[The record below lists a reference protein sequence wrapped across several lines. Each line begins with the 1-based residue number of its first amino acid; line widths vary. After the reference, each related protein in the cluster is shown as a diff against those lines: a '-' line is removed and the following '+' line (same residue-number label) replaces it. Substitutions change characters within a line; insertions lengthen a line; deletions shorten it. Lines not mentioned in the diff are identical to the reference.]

1 MSPVASRPMLET
13 LAVARGLIDRRGFVG
28 TIGAMADKIILRGAQ
43 FHGKHGVSPEERV
56 VGGRIIV
63 DIEIEYD
70 LTRAGLSDDI
80 ADTISYSDVFKTVR
94 HLVEDTESLLLE
106 ALARK
111 ISDAMF
117 EKFPVD
123 ALTVYVRKQ
132 PPPIRG
138 VVESAGV
145 QVRRTRKPE

>member
-1 MSPVASRPMLET
+1 MT
-13 LAVARGLIDRRGFVG
+13 
-28 TIGAMADKIILRGAQ
+28 DKIILRGAQ

-63 DIEIEYD
+63 DVAIEYD
-70 LTRAGLSDDI
+70 LARAGASDDL

-106 ALARK
+106 TLAYK
-111 ISDAMF
+111 ISDALF
-117 EKFPVD
+117 EKFPI
-123 ALTVYVRKQ
+123 AAATVYVRKQ

-145 QVRRTRKPE
+145 EIHRVRETP

>member
-1 MSPVASRPMLET
+1 MT
-13 LAVARGLIDRRGFVG
+13 
-28 TIGAMADKIILRGAQ
+28 DKIILRGAQ

-63 DIEIEYD
+63 DVEIEYD
-70 LTRAGLSDDI
+70 LARAGASDDL
-80 ADTISYSDVFKTVR
+80 ADTISYSDVFKVAR

-111 ISDAMF
+111 IADALF
-117 EKFPVD
+117 EKFPIE
-123 ALTVYVRKQ
+123 AATIYVRKQ

-138 VVESAGV
+138 IVESAGV
-145 QVRRTRKPE
+145 QIHRTRTLP

>member
-1 MSPVASRPMLET
+1 MFPYNS
-13 LAVARGLIDRRGFVG
+13 LI
-28 TIGAMADKIILRGAQ
+28 MPDKIMLRGAQ
-43 FHGKHGVSPEERV
+43 FHGKHGVSPEERI

-63 DIEIEYD
+63 DVEIEYD
-70 LTRAGLSDDI
+70 LTRAGLSDEI
-80 ADTISYSDVFKTVR
+80 GDTISYSDVFKTVR

-111 ISDAMF
+111 IADALF
-117 EKFPVD
+117 EKFPLD
-123 ALTVYVRKQ
+123 AVTINVRKQ

-145 QVRRTRKPE
+145 EIRRTRQA

>member
-1 MSPVASRPMLET
+1 MP
-13 LAVARGLIDRRGFVG
+13 
-28 TIGAMADKIILRGAQ
+28 DKIILRGAQ

-63 DIEIEYD
+63 DVEVEYD
-70 LTRAGLSDDI
+70 LRRPGLSDEI
-80 ADTISYSDVFKTVR
+80 GDTISYSDVFKTIR

-111 ISDAMF
+111 ICDALF
-117 EKFPVD
+117 EKFPMQAVT
-123 ALTVYVRKQ
+123 LYVRKQ
-132 PPPIRG
+132 PPPIKG

-145 QVRRTRKPE
+145 EIRRTRAAP

>member
-1 MSPVASRPMLET
+1 MPRALTRAILLVQFRN
-13 LAVARGLIDRRGFVG
+13 V
-28 TIGAMADKIILRGAQ
+28 ADKIILKGAQ
-43 FHGKHGVSPEERV
+43 FHGKHGVSPEERI

-63 DIEIEYD
+63 DVEIEYD
-70 LTRAGLSDDI
+70 LTRAGISDTI
-80 ADTISYSDVFKTVR
+80 ENTISYADVFKVVR

-111 ISDAMF
+111 ICEALFERFPMDA
-117 EKFPVD
+117 V
-123 ALTVYVRKQ
+123 TINVRKQ

-145 QVRRTRKPE
+145 EIRRTRS

>member
-1 MSPVASRPMLET
+1 MT
-13 LAVARGLIDRRGFVG
+13 
-28 TIGAMADKIILRGAQ
+28 DKIILRGAQ
-43 FHGKHGVSPEERV
+43 FHGKHGVSPEERI

-63 DIEIEYD
+63 DVEIEYD

-80 ADTISYSDVFKTVR
+80 ADTISYADVFKTVR

-106 ALARK
+106 ALAAK
-111 ISDAMF
+111 IADALF
-117 EKFPVD
+117 EKFPID
-123 ALTVYVRKQ
+123 ATTIYVRKQ

-145 QVRRTRKPE
+145 EIRRVRANP

>member
-1 MSPVASRPMLET
+1 MP
-13 LAVARGLIDRRGFVG
+13 
-28 TIGAMADKIILRGAQ
+28 DKIILCGAQ

-63 DIEIEYD
+63 DVEVEYD
-70 LTRAGLSDDI
+70 LVRAGVSDDI

-111 ISDAMF
+111 IADALF
-117 EKFPVD
+117 ENFPVD
-123 ALTVYVRKQ
+123 AATIYVRKQ

-145 QVRRTRKPE
+145 KIYRVRNANPRAGLAVR

>member
-1 MSPVASRPMLET
+1 MS
-13 LAVARGLIDRRGFVG
+13 
-28 TIGAMADKIILRGAQ
+28 DKIILRGAQ

-63 DIEIEYD
+63 DVEIEYD
-70 LTRAGLSDDI
+70 LERGGRTDDI
-80 ADTISYSDVFKTVR
+80 QNTISYSEVFKTVR

-106 ALARK
+106 ALAQK
-111 ISDAMF
+111 IADALF
-117 EKFPVD
+117 QKFPMD
-123 ALTVYVRKQ
+123 AATIYVRKQ

-145 QVRRTRKPE
+145 QIRRTRTDAPGE

>member
-1 MSPVASRPMLET
+1 
-13 LAVARGLIDRRGFVG
+13 
-28 TIGAMADKIILRGAQ
+28 MADKIILRGAQ
-43 FHGKHGVSPEERV
+43 FHGKHGVSPEERI

-63 DIEIEYD
+63 DVELEYD
-70 LTRAGLSDDI
+70 LARAGVSDDI
-80 ADTISYSDVFKTVR
+80 ADTISYADVFKNVR

-111 ISDAMF
+111 ITDALF
-117 EKFPVD
+117 EKFPAD
-123 ALTVYVRKQ
+123 AVTVNVRKQ

-145 QVRRTRKPE
+145 EIHRTRE

>member
-1 MSPVASRPMLET
+1 MP
-13 LAVARGLIDRRGFVG
+13 
-28 TIGAMADKIILRGAQ
+28 DKIILRGAH
-43 FHGKHGVSPEERV
+43 FHGKHGVSPEERI

-63 DIEIEYD
+63 DVELEYD

-80 ADTISYSDVFKTVR
+80 VDTISYADVFKSVR

-111 ISDAMF
+111 ITDALF

-123 ALTVYVRKQ
+123 AVTVNVRKQ

-145 QVRRTRKPE
+145 EIRRTRPVPP

>member
-1 MSPVASRPMLET
+1 M
-13 LAVARGLIDRRGFVG
+13 
-28 TIGAMADKIILRGAQ
+28 Q

-63 DIEIEYD
+63 DVEMEYD
-70 LTRAGLSDDI
+70 LTRAGLSDDL
-80 ADTISYSDVFKTVR
+80 ADTISYSDVFKAVR

-111 ISDAMF
+111 ICDALF
-117 EKFPVD
+117 EQFPAD
-123 ALTVYVRKQ
+123 ALTVNVRKQ

-145 QVRRTRKPE
+145 EIHRRRKIS

>member
-1 MSPVASRPMLET
+1 
-13 LAVARGLIDRRGFVG
+13 
-28 TIGAMADKIILRGAQ
+28 MADKIILRGAQ

-63 DIEIEYD
+63 DVEVEYD
-70 LTRAGLSDDI
+70 LRRPGLSDEI
-80 ADTISYSDVFKTVR
+80 ADTISYSDVFKTIR

-106 ALARK
+106 ALALK
-111 ISDAMF
+111 ICDALF
-117 EKFPVD
+117 EKFPLEAVT
-123 ALTVYVRKQ
+123 LYVRKQ

-145 QVRRTRKPE
+145 EIRRTRQVP

>member
-1 MSPVASRPMLET
+1 MS
-13 LAVARGLIDRRGFVG
+13 
-28 TIGAMADKIILRGAQ
+28 DKIILRGAQ
-43 FHGKHGVSPEERV
+43 FHGKHGVSPEERI

-63 DIEIEYD
+63 DVEIEYD
-70 LTRAGLSDDI
+70 LARAGVSDDL

-111 ISDAMF
+111 ISDALF
-117 EKFPVD
+117 QKFPIQ
-123 ALTVYVRKQ
+123 AATIYVRKQ

-145 QVRRTRKPE
+145 EIRRARANT

>member
-1 MSPVASRPMLET
+1 MP
-13 LAVARGLIDRRGFVG
+13 
-28 TIGAMADKIILRGAQ
+28 DKIILRGAQ
-43 FHGKHGVSPEERV
+43 FHGKHGVSPEERI

-63 DIEIEYD
+63 DVEIEYD
-70 LTRAGLSDDI
+70 LTRPGVSDDL

-111 ISDAMF
+111 IADALF
-117 EKFPVD
+117 EKFPME
-123 ALTVYVRKQ
+123 AATIYVRKQ

-145 QVRRTRKPE
+145 QIRRVRAAT

>member
-1 MSPVASRPMLET
+1 
-13 LAVARGLIDRRGFVG
+13 
-28 TIGAMADKIILRGAQ
+28 MADKIILRGAQ

-63 DIEIEYD
+63 DVEIEYD
-70 LTRAGLSDDI
+70 LARAGESDTLEE
-80 ADTISYSDVFKTVR
+80 TISYSSVFKIIR

-111 ISDAMF
+111 IADALL
-117 EKFPVD
+117 EKFPMD
-123 ALTVYVRKQ
+123 AVTIYVRKQ

-145 QVRRTRKPE
+145 EIRRTRAKG

>member
-1 MSPVASRPMLET
+1 MS
-13 LAVARGLIDRRGFVG
+13 
-28 TIGAMADKIILRGAQ
+28 DKIVLRGAQ

-63 DIEIEYD
+63 DVEIEYN
-70 LTRAGLSDDI
+70 LERAGASDDI
-80 ADTISYSDVFKTVR
+80 ADTISYSDVFKTIR
-94 HLVEDTESLLLE
+94 HLVEETESKLLE

-111 ISDAMF
+111 ICDALF
-117 EKFPVD
+117 EKFPIN
-123 ALTVYVRKQ
+123 AATIYVRKQ

-145 QVRRTRKPE
+145 EIHRTRKP

>member
-1 MSPVASRPMLET
+1 
-13 LAVARGLIDRRGFVG
+13 
-28 TIGAMADKIILRGAQ
+28 MADKIILKGAQ

-63 DIEIEYD
+63 DVEIEYD
-70 LTRAGLSDDI
+70 LTRAGISDAI
-80 ADTISYSDVFKTVR
+80 EDTISYSSVFKIIR

-111 ISDAMF
+111 IADALM
-117 EKFPVD
+117 EKFPMD
-123 ALTVYVRKQ
+123 ALTIYVRKQ

-145 QVRRTRKPE
+145 EIRRTRN

>member
-1 MSPVASRPMLET
+1 MPN
-13 LAVARGLIDRRGFVG
+13 
-28 TIGAMADKIILRGAQ
+28 KIILRGAQ

-63 DIEIEYD
+63 DVEIEYD
-70 LTRAGLSDDI
+70 LTRGGLSDAI
-80 ADTISYSDVFKTVR
+80 EDTISYSDVFKTVR
-94 HLVEDTESLLLE
+94 HLVEETESLLLE

-111 ISDAMF
+111 ISDALM
-117 EKFPVD
+117 ERFPMD
-123 ALTVYVRKQ
+123 AVTIYVRKQ

-145 QVRRTRKPE
+145 EIRRERKK

>member
-1 MSPVASRPMLET
+1 
-13 LAVARGLIDRRGFVG
+13 
-28 TIGAMADKIILRGAQ
+28 MADKIILRGAQ

-63 DIEIEYD
+63 DVEVEYD
-70 LTRAGLSDDI
+70 LRRPGLSDEI
-80 ADTISYSDVFKTVR
+80 ADTISYSDVFKTIR

-111 ISDAMF
+111 ICDALF
-117 EKFPVD
+117 EKFPLEAVT
-123 ALTVYVRKQ
+123 LYVRKQ

-145 QVRRTRKPE
+145 EIRRTRQVP

>member
-1 MSPVASRPMLET
+1 MRPLT
-13 LAVARGLIDRRGFVG
+13 RALLQVQSCNV
-28 TIGAMADKIILRGAQ
+28 ADKIILKGAQ

-63 DIEIEYD
+63 DVEIEYD
-70 LTRAGLSDDI
+70 LTRAGISDAI
-80 ADTISYSDVFKTVR
+80 EDTISYSSVFKIIR

-111 ISDAMF
+111 IADALM
-117 EKFPVD
+117 EKFPMD
-123 ALTVYVRKQ
+123 ALTIYVRKQ

-145 QVRRTRKPE
+145 EIRRTRN

>member
-1 MSPVASRPMLET
+1 V
-13 LAVARGLIDRRGFVG
+13 
-28 TIGAMADKIILRGAQ
+28 ADKIILRGAQ

-70 LTRAGLSDDI
+70 LTRAGVSDTI
-80 ADTISYSDVFKTVR
+80 EDTISYADVFKIVR

-111 ISDAMF
+111 ISDALF
-117 EKFPVD
+117 ERFPMD
-123 ALTVYVRKQ
+123 AVTIHVRKQ

-145 QVRRTRKPE
+145 EIRRTRLDYA

>member
-1 MSPVASRPMLET
+1 MP
-13 LAVARGLIDRRGFVG
+13 
-28 TIGAMADKIILRGAQ
+28 DKIILRGAQ
-43 FHGKHGVSPEERV
+43 FHGKHGVSPEERI

-63 DIEIEYD
+63 DVELEYD

-80 ADTISYSDVFKTVR
+80 VDTISYADVFKSVR

-111 ISDAMF
+111 ITDALF

-123 ALTVYVRKQ
+123 AVTVNVRKQ

-145 QVRRTRKPE
+145 EIRRTRPTPP